1 MMEHILGRKVRPS
14 ELSIMNAILIS
25 LMEHGLTPSAIA
37 TISIY
42 MSAPENLQGAI
53 AAGLLGVGSQFIG
66 TMENC
71 AGLLRRMVEIEDAA
85 GREREALRI
94 VRQYRE
100 NHSHVPGF
108 GHHLPSPDD
117 PKAMKLLALGETEGV
132 GGPPGN
138 KVGTERGEERE

>member
-1 MMEHILGRKVRPS
+1 MTKNTDIPTTALCRYTRDAIYYRDKNLVDELLVPNSDFVAVMMEHILGRKVRPS

-37 TISIY
+37 TRSIY

-71 AGLLRRMVEIEDAA
+71 AGLR
-85 GREREALRI
+85 
-94 VRQYRE
+94 
-100 NHSHVPGF
+100 S
-108 GHHLPSPDD
+108 
-117 PKAMKLLALGETEGV
+117 
-132 GGPPGN
+132 
-138 KVGTERGEERE
+138 EERRVGKGCVRTCRSRWAR